1 MLPEEARRGA
11 LAGAFMA
18 AELIQC
24 VPNFSEGRDPSV
36 IAAIVRA
43 VRGTPGVAVVDHSA
57 DPDHNRM
64 VVTYLGDAEG
74 VAQASLAAARVAVER
89 IDLTKHAGCHPR
101 LGALDVLP
109 FVPVGATSTETCI
122 HVAREVGATLA
133 NKLGLP
139 VFLYEDAATRP
150 ERRNLALVRG
160 SGFDVM
166 RHQPLIAERQ
176 PDFGPDAVH
185 PTAGAVAV
193 GARGPLLAYNV
204 NLHTS
209 DLTIAQAI
217 ARRVRE
223 RDGGL
228 LGVKALGMRL
238 ETQGRVQV
246 SLNITKPG
254 AVPLYRVFE
263 LIKLEAARYGVSV
276 SGSELIGA
284 IRLEELLELARYYLG
299 LHAVN
304 TSQVLDM
311 WVARMEGMPEGPE
324 GEPSH
329 GEA

>member
-1 MLPEEARRGA
+1 
-11 LAGAFMA
+11 MA

-24 VPNFSEGRDPSV
+24 VPNFSEGRDPAV
-36 IAAIVRA
+36 MEAIVRA

-57 DPDHNRM
+57 DPDHHRM
-64 VVTYLGDAEG
+64 VVTFLGDAEG
-74 VAQASLAAARVAVER
+74 VARASLAAARVAVER
-89 IDLTKHAGCHPR
+89 IDLTRHAGCHPR

-109 FVPVGATSTETCI
+109 FVPVGATTTETC
-122 HVAREVGATLA
+122 VQLAREVGATLA
-133 NKLGLP
+133 AELGLP

-160 SGFDVM
+160 AGFDVL
-166 RHQPLIAERQ
+166 RHQRLADERQ
-176 PDFGPDAVH
+176 PDFGPDSVH

-209 DLTIAQAI
+209 DLAIAQAI
-217 ARRVRE
+217 SRRVRE

-238 ETQGRVQV
+238 EEQGRVQV

-254 AVPLYRVFE
+254 VVPLYRVFE
-263 LIKLEAARYGVSV
+263 LIKVEAARYGVVV

-284 IRLEELLELARYYLG
+284 IRLDELLEVARYYLG
-299 LHAVN
+299 LHEVSA
-304 TSQVLDM
+304 SQVLDL
-311 WVARMEGMPEGPE
+311 WVARMEGMPEPPA
-324 GEPSH
+324 GERPN